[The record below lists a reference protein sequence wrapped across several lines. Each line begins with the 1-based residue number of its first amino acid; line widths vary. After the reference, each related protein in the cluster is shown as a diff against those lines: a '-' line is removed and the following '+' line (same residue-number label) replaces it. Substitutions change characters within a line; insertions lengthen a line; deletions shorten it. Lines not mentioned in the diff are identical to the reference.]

1 MTEEKL
7 TTICFMGTAEQKA
20 LLERWA
26 AADERSVSYM
36 LRQIIKQEAQRRAQA
51 QEQKPVTQ
59 QAH

>member
-36 LRQIIKQEAQRRAQA
+36 LRQLIKQEAQRRAQA
-51 QEQKPVTQ
+51 QEKPVTQ
-59 QAH
+59 QTQ